1 MTSQAAMEMAEK
13 SSTRGAE
20 ITPNEGAALITG
32 RQIRMAR
39 AALGW
44 SAHELADRTGIGYGA
59 IQRAE
64 SAEGMPDMRTRNLAK
79 IKVTLEHAGVVF
91 IDGQIPGVLGSGPGV
106 RLRK

>member
-1 MTSQAAMEMAEK
+1 MTTLAALKAPEK
-13 SSTRGAE
+13 SNTRDSKIILGRGT
-20 ITPNEGAALITG
+20 ILITG

-44 SAHELADRTGIGYGA
+44 SGHDLADRVKLGYAA

-64 SAEGMPDMRTRNLAK
+64 ATEGMPSMHTHNLLA
-79 IKVTLEHAGVVF
+79 IKTTFEKAGIIF
-91 IDGQIPGVLGSGPGV
+91 IDGGDYSGRGGPGV

>member
-1 MTSQAAMEMAEK
+1 M
-13 SSTRGAE
+13 
-20 ITPNEGAALITG
+20 ITG

-44 SAHELADRTGIGYGA
+44 SGHDLADKTGLGYGA

-64 SAEGMPDMRTRNLAK
+64 STEGMPDMRTRNLLA
-79 IKVTLEHAGVVF
+79 IKTVFEKAGIIF
-91 IDGQIPGVLGSGPGV
+91 IDGDYSGRGGPGV